1 RDVLVRRLI
10 GQSTKRSRFGDSPI
24 ARNPRRRNDSRL
36 TPRNHRGHRP
46 CDYSLPNHWRRRCSS
61 GDRDMSHIETLISV
75 TVPNSRYTCT
85 TSDQFPGLSCVT
97 VRLTR
102 RELELAQE
110 RLNELERGK
119 P

>member
-1 RDVLVRRLI
+1 
-10 GQSTKRSRFGDSPI
+10 
-24 ARNPRRRNDSRL
+24 
-36 TPRNHRGHRP
+36 
-46 CDYSLPNHWRRRCSS
+46 
-61 GDRDMSHIETLISV
+61 MSHIETLVSV

-110 RLNELERGK
+110 QLNELERKK